1 MISIVYKNSIAIIT
15 LNRPEKRNALNFQM
29 VSELRNAL
37 QNIVIQTGM
46 RAVVIK
52 AVGEVFSAGAD
63 LASLQQLQT
72 NTFEENLA
80 DSKHL
85 MALFQQIYHYPLPVI
100 AALNG
105 HAIAGGCGLATVC
118 DFAFATPAV
127 KMGYTEVK
135 IGFIPAIVSV
145 YLVRKIGEGQA
156 RNLLLQGN
164 LIDAE
169 KALQIGLIN
178 DIIDADNLENHVL
191 KFTEKLIAQT
201 SGNSLALTKK
211 LLATVQDLAHQEA
224 LTYAAIENAHARASA
239 DCQKGI
245 TAFLNKEKITW

>member
-191 KFTEKLIAQT
+191 TFTEKLIAQT